1 MQRVVRITSG
11 FQQEAPLNLSSKD
24 LISQLFEKGWPNPEK
39 INSDSR
45 EVALLL
51 NEARNS
57 FAKYLQVEPEEI
69 HFLGEVNL
77 GFHLGL
83 TGLLNPG
90 DNLIYSEIDKQEI
103 FAVADSHEKSGGKL
117 QRISVSNQGL
127 INEFKSNV
135 NDVICWQVV
144 NGETG
149 IIQRDLLNNSRIFA
163 DCTSSGVDHL
173 PTFKYQSALF
183 DSRSW
188 QGPVGLGILIVKN
201 DAIWRNPLPHNDH
214 TKVPNSYSVP
224 LVLASA
230 LAIETY
236 MAQQNR
242 DFGYREVV
250 LKALSSSNL
259 DFYTPTSVRF
269 LARNLSLVF
278 PDLEADRLV
287 LVLQDLGFAVDSGS
301 ACRSA
306 DMVPSHVL
314 SAMGAK
320 VTGNIRITFHQSTT
334 AGQVSDLANALVSA
348 VKTLRGI

>member
-11 FQQEAPLNLSSKD
+11 FQQEASLNLSSPD
-24 LISQLFEKGWPNPEK
+24 LISHLFEKGWPNPEK

-57 FAKYLQVEPEEI
+57 FAKFLQVEHEEI
-69 HFLGEVNL
+69 NFLGEVNL

-83 TGLLNPG
+83 TGLLNP
-90 DNLIYSEIDKQEI
+90 DSSLIYSEIDKQEV
-103 FAVADSHEKSGGKL
+103 FAVADFFEKSGGKL
-117 QRISVSNQGL
+117 QRISVNAQGL
-127 INEFKSNV
+127 IEDFESKT
-135 NDVICWQVV
+135 NDVICWQVA

-149 IIQRDLLNNSRIFA
+149 ILQRNLLNDSRIFA

-188 QGPVGLGILIVKN
+188 QGPAGLGILIVKN
-201 DAIWRNPLPHNDH
+201 DAIWRNPLPHNDY

-230 LAIETY
+230 LALESY
-236 MAQQNR
+236 MAEQNK
-242 DFGYREVV
+242 DFGFREII
-250 LKALSSSNL
+250 LKALKTSGL
-259 DFYTPTSVRF
+259 DFYTPSSAKF
-269 LARNLSLVF
+269 LPRNLSLVF

-287 LVLQDLGFAVDSGS
+287 LLLQDLGFAVDSGS

-334 AGQVSDLANALVSA
+334 AAQVNDLANGLISA